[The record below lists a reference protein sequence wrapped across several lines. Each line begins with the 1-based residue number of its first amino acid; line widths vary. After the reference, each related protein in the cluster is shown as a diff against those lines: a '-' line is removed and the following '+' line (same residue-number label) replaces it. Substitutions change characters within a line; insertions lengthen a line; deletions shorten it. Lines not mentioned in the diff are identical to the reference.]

1 MRYPHARILVFCKP
15 PIPGQAKTRLIP
27 ALGAEGASYLHAEL
41 ARATVARAVRSALA
55 PVELWASAAPEH
67 AFFQHLRA
75 DFECGLLT
83 QHGDDLGAR
92 LAHALKTTLADADF
106 AVLIGTDCPALDEH
120 YLAEACA
127 ALANGADAVLGPAED
142 GGYTLI
148 GLRHMDKRLF
158 EGVAWGTDR
167 VLSETRERLTALG
180 WRWQE
185 LETLW
190 DVDLPEDLERLMATH
205 TELIVDPFPG
215 G

>member
-75 DFECGLLT
+75 DFECALLT

-92 LAHALKTTLADADF
+92 LAHALETTLADADF

-127 ALANGADAVLGPAED
+127 ALANGVDAVLGPAED
-142 GGYTLI
+142 GGYVLI
-148 GLRHMDKRLF
+148 GLRRSDPAVF
-158 EGVAWGTDR
+158 SGVAWGTSA
-167 VLSETRERLTALG
+167 VLKQTRQQLAGLA
-180 WRWQE
+180 WSVIE
-185 LETLW
+185 LDTLW
-190 DVDLPEDLERLMATH
+190 DIDRPEDLERLR
-205 TELIVDPFPG
+205 G
-215 G
+215 